1 MYHTKSDL
9 LQAIQQKFPEL
20 GRGQKKVAQYIL
32 SHTEEVAFLTA
43 AQLGKNVGVS
53 EATVVRFASLLGY
66 GGFPDFQTSIQNM
79 MRQDISTITRL
90 EKRAELQ
97 SEHGETSILQ
107 AILQAD
113 QANLGLFVSDTPEE
127 TFSQAVDA
135 IVEAREVYICG
146 LRSAY
151 SIAFFLWFSLR
162 FFLHNVHLVSPGIG
176 DLAEQL
182 LDADEQDVFIGF
194 STKRYAKPTIE
205 VARHL
210 KQRHVKIISI
220 SDNLMSPLS
229 PLADIRFII
238 RSDVSTFIES
248 QVVSMSLVNALVTA
262 VALKQKQQT
271 FEVLSR
277 LEKSFKDLDT
287 YAI

>member
-1 MYHTKSDL
+1 
-9 LQAIQQKFPEL
+9 
-20 GRGQKKVAQYIL
+20 
-32 SHTEEVAFLTA
+32 
-43 AQLGKNVGVS
+43 
-53 EATVVRFASLLGY
+53 
-66 GGFPDFQTSIQNM
+66 M

-97 SEHGETSILQ
+97 LEQGETSILQ

-113 QANLGLFVSDTPEE
+113 QANLGLFVSDTPDQ

-135 IVEAREVYICG
+135 IVEARKVYICG

-182 LDADEQDVFIGF
+182 LDADERDVLIGF

-210 KQRHVKIISI
+210 KQRCVKIISI

-248 QVVSMSLVNALVTA
+248 LW
-262 VALKQKQQT
+262 
-271 FEVLSR
+271 FP
-277 LEKSFKDLDT
+277 
-287 YAI
+287 